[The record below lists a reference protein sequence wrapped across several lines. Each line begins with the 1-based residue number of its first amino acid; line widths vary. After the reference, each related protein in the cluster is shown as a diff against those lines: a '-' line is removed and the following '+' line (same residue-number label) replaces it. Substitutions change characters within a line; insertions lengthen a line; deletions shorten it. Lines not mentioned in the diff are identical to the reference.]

1 MPEAYP
7 QREAFFAIRFLRLL
21 ENAGATEE
29 FGQTAVML
37 LMTIVL
43 REDERRFRG
52 GVQFWDNELIRLC
65 GVRTQRELAGA
76 RDKVTAAGLLHYET
90 GTRHRAGTYWVEVP
104 DWLDPS
110 VPQSVT
116 KKSDTSSDAASPS
129 TPDSSETCDVCVT
142 QACRSGGVEVTQPCR
157 DGDLSTPSP
166 VPLPEEEGGDS
177 PGDVGRVEDSLAAHQ
192 AIVTEWN
199 VVGPTKCMKLTPARR
214 RLLGVRLRDAWWR
227 ESWREGLARLP
238 TVPFLNGQ
246 NERGWKATFDFFIQ
260 PDTLTKILENAYA
273 STPTPNC
280 RAGRLVVRAGDR
292 FEESSV
298 KTADQFFSRRVGAG
312 T

>member
-1 MPEAYP
+1 MPETYP

-21 ENAGATEE
+21 ENAGATDE
-29 FGQTAVML
+29 FGQTAALL

-76 RDKVTAAGLLHYET
+76 RDKVTAAGLLHYEP
-90 GTRHRAGTYWVEVP
+90 GTRHRAGTYWVAIP
-104 DWLDPS
+104 DWLDTS
-110 VPQSVT
+110 AQLSVT
-116 KKSDTSSDAASPS
+116 KEIAASDGLIKASPAK
-129 TPDSSETCDVCVT
+129 DVGIRDIGVT
-142 QACRSGGVEVTQPCR
+142 QPCRSGGVEVTQPCR

-166 VPLPEEEGGDS
+166 IPVPEEEGEGAPS
-177 PGDVGRVEDSLAAHQ
+177 LETGWVEDSLAAHQ

-214 RLLGVRLRDAWWR
+214 RILGVRLRDAWWR
-227 ESWREGLARLP
+227 ENWREGLARLP
-238 TVPFLNGQ
+238 TMPFLNGQ
-246 NERGWKATFDFFIQ
+246 NDRGWKADFDFFLK
-260 PDTLTKILENAYA
+260 PDTLTKIVENAYA
-273 STPTPNC
+273 SAPTPTSRP
-280 RAGRLVVRAGDR
+280 GRLVVRGGDR

-298 KTADQFFSRRVGAG
+298 KTAEQFFGCRLAG